1 MNDLYY
7 ILPEIVLVATAIA
20 VLTADFVLPDDRKP
34 NLAWP
39 AALGTLAALG
49 LVLSFWGTERSL
61 YGGTLQIDKYAVFFK
76 AIFLV
81 TGFFVLVGSP
91 VYARRNLR
99 HIAEFYGLILL
110 AVIGAMAVSSA
121 RELLT
126 AYISLELVSFGFYAL
141 SAHAKDERRSN
152 EAGAKYIILGA
163 FSSALMLYGISLV
176 FGAAGT
182 TFYSDIAGQ
191 AQTAAGL
198 GPGLVMG
205 IALLIAGLGFKVA
218 AVPFHMWTPDVY
230 EGAPLP
236 VTAFLSV
243 GSKAAG
249 FAFLI
254 RLFAEGL
261 QPVTADWRDA
271 LGILA
276 VLTMTLGNLV
286 AMQQRNIKR
295 LLAYSSIAQAGYVL
309 VGIPVLTMATTA
321 GMMLHLA
328 GYAVTNLGVF
338 LAVIFYNNAT
348 GREDISEFR
357 GMSRRSL
364 PLALM
369 LAICLFSLGGMPL
382 FAGFVT
388 KFYLFSAAA
397 ANDLWW
403 LVAFAIGN
411 SIVSVYYYLTVIREM
426 FVTPSEDDE
435 EDKTPLRIPIHS
447 TAALTALAAI
457 VLWIGLY
464 PDPIVQAAEKGS
476 RAIFGG

>member
-1 MNDLYY
+1 MDDLYY
-7 ILPEIVLVATAIA
+7 ILPEIVLVVTAVGILA
-20 VLTADFVLPDDRKP
+20 ADFVLPEDSKP

-39 AALGTLAALG
+39 AALGTVVALG
-49 LVLSFWGTERSL
+49 LVISFWGTERSL
-61 YGGTLQIDKYAVFFK
+61 YNGTLRIDDYAVFFK
-76 AIFLV
+76 VMFLV
-81 TGFFVLVGSP
+81 VGFFVLIGSP
-91 VYARRNLR
+91 AFARRNLR
-99 HIAEFYGLILL
+99 HTAEFYGLILF
-110 AVIGAMAVSSA
+110 AVVGAMAVSSA

-163 FSSALMLYGISLV
+163 FSSALLLYGISLV

-182 TFYSDIAGQ
+182 TFYVDISAQ
-191 AQTAAGL
+191 AETAAGL
-198 GPGLVMG
+198 GPGLLMG
-205 IALLIAGLGFKVA
+205 IALLVAGLGFKVA

-254 RLFAEGL
+254 RLFVEGL
-261 QPVTADWRDA
+261 QPVMADWRDA

-276 VLTMTLGNLV
+276 ILTMTLGNLV

-309 VGIPVLTMATTA
+309 VGVPVLTMGTAA

-328 GYAVTNLGVF
+328 GYAVTNLGAF
-338 LAVIFYNNAT
+338 LVVIFYNNAT
-348 GREDISEFR
+348 GREKISEFR

-369 LAICLFSLGGMPL
+369 LAICLFSLAGMPL

-388 KFYLFSAAA
+388 KFYLFSAVAA
-397 ANDLWW
+397 HGLWW

-411 SIVSVYYYLTVIREM
+411 SIVSVYYYLVVVREM
-426 FVTPSEDDE
+426 FVTPSDDDE
-435 EDKTPLRIPIHS
+435 EDRKPLRIPVHS
-447 TAALTALAAI
+447 AAALTALAGL

-464 PDPIVQAAEKGS
+464 PDAIVRAAENGS